1 MQRYLIQ
8 RLILVI
14 PTIWL
19 VVSLL
24 FLALRALP
32 GDFVTRKLSNL
43 ENQGAE
49 QRESEIIGYIEVE
62 DTTHRVITGDTL
74 ESIALSNETTVSELL
89 AQNPDL
95 DTSEDLR
102 PGARIVIIPGTLL
115 QQVAVSQKVSLP
127 EEAETGVQL
136 LIDRN
141 PEINFPLY
149 QGKPFAEVGT
159 ILTIRDSL
167 TLEELAHVNRIDASD
182 ILAVNPTGSASNPE
196 GELTAQTQLIPTSL
210 VVADEGDTL
219 EDIAAAY
226 GREVDELTM
235 ANRGIDAA
243 APLEAGAQI
252 HVPSDKIV
260 TPTTK
265 ITEANIRNRLGIDKP
280 LGQQYIDFLWETV
293 RLKFRPSFQT
303 QEGSLDIFLRALP
316 RTLHLNVYAL
326 VVALVIAIPVGI
338 LSAMRQD
345 RPLDYA
351 LRGFAILALAAP
363 SFWIATMM
371 IFVVTPGGISE
382 AGIWSIPL
390 TSEEA
395 RSVFTSFT
403 GALALYSIPAVAGGI
418 AAGAGLMRITRSEL
432 LEVLRQDYVRTA
444 WSKGL
449 RERTVIRRHAMRN
462 ALVNVMSVLGLQIAA
477 LLGGNIILELL
488 FNIPGIGLLLI
499 QRINQADLP
508 VVQTMVFFFAL
519 FIIIVN
525 IVIDI
530 AYAVVDP
537 RIRYT

>member
-141 PEINFPLY
+141 PEINFPLH

-182 ILAVNPTGSASNPE
+182 ILAVNPTGSASNPD

-226 GREVDELTM
+226 GRQVDELTM

-316 RTLHLNVYAL
+316 RTLHLNIYAL

-462 ALVNVMSVLGLQIAA
+462 ALVNVMSVLGLQVAA

>member
-74 ESIALSNETTVSELL
+74 ESIALSNETTISELL

-102 PGARIVIIPGTLL
+102 PGTRIVVIPGTLL
-115 QQVAVSQKVSLP
+115 EQVAVAQKVSLP
-127 EEAETGVQL
+127 EEADVGVQL

-141 PEINFPLY
+141 PDTDFPLY
-149 QGKPFAEVGT
+149 QGKPFAETGS
-159 ILTIRDSL
+159 ILTIRTSQ
-167 TLEELAHVNRIDASD
+167 TLDELAHVNRIEASD
-182 ILAVNPTGSASNPE
+182 ILAVNPTGSASNPD
-196 GELTAQTQLIPTSL
+196 GELTAQTQLLPTAL
-210 VVADEGDTL
+210 VVAEEGDTL
-219 EDIAAAY
+219 EGIAAAFN
-226 GREVDELTM
+226 RDIETMSM
-235 ANRGIDAA
+235 ANRGIDPSAA
-243 APLEAGAQI
+243 LEAGIQI
-252 HVPSDKIV
+252 HIPSDKIV

-280 LGQQYIDFLWETV
+280 LGQQYIEFLWETV

-530 AYAVVDP
+530 AYAVIDP

>member
-8 RLILVI
+8 RVILVI
-14 PTIWL
+14 PTLWL
-19 VVSLL
+19 VISLL

-49 QRESEIIGYIEVE
+49 QRESEIVGYIEVV
-62 DTTHRVITGDTL
+62 DTTHRVIGGDTL
-74 ESIALSNETTVSELL
+74 ESIALRNDTTVSVLL
-89 AQNPDL
+89 VQNPDL
-95 DTSEDLR
+95 DTTVEMK
-102 PGARIVIIPGTLL
+102 PGTRVIVIPGRLL
-115 QQVAVSQKVSLP
+115 EKISVAEKVSLP
-127 EEAETGVQL
+127 DEAAQGVQL

-141 PEINFPLY
+141 PDINFPLY
-149 QGKPFAEVGT
+149 QGKPYAEVGT
-159 ILTIRDSL
+159 ILIIRDTL

-182 ILAVNPTGSASNPE
+182 ILAVNPTGSASNPDGNLSAE
-196 GELTAQTQLIPTSL
+196 TPLIPTAQL
-210 VVADEGDTL
+210 ITEEGDTL
-219 EDIAAAY
+219 EGIAVAY
-226 GREVDELTM
+226 SRALEDVTT
-235 ANRGIDAA
+235 ANRGIDPSEPLAA
-243 APLEAGAQI
+243 GLAI
-252 HVPSDKIV
+252 HIPSDRII

-265 ITEANIRNRLGIDKP
+265 ITEANIRHRLGIDKP
-280 LGQQYIDFLWETV
+280 IGTQYIDFLWETI

-326 VVALVIAIPVGI
+326 AVALTIALPVGI

-345 RPLDYA
+345 QPLDYV

-371 IFVVTPGGISE
+371 IFVVTPGGIS
-382 AGIWSIPL
+382 ASGLWSIPL

-403 GALALYSIPAVAGGI
+403 GALALYTIPALAGGL

-444 WSKGL
+444 WAKGL

-462 ALVNVMSVLGLQIAA
+462 ALVNVMSVLGLQVAA
-477 LLGGNIILELL
+477 LVGGNIILELL

-499 QRINQADLP
+499 QRITQADLP
-508 VVQTMVFFFAL
+508 VVQTMVFFFAA
-519 FIIIVN
+519 FIILVN
-525 IVIDI
+525 IIIDI
-530 AYAVVDP
+530 SYAVIDP
-537 RIRYT
+537 RIRFA

>member
-167 TLEELAHVNRIDASD
+167 TLDELAHVNRIDASD
-182 ILAVNPTGSASNPE
+182 ILAVNPTGSASNPD

>member
-8 RLILVI
+8 RILLVI
-14 PTIWL
+14 PTLWL
-19 VVSLL
+19 VISLL

-49 QRESEIIGYIEVE
+49 QRESEIVGYIEVT
-62 DTTHRVITGDTL
+62 DTTHRVISGDTL
-74 ESIALSNETTVSELL
+74 EKIAIGNNTTVSALL

-95 DTSEDLR
+95 DTSGELK
-102 PGARIVIIPGTLL
+102 PGTRIIVIPGQLL
-115 QQVAVSQKVSLP
+115 EQVAISEKVSLP
-127 EEAETGVQL
+127 EESDVGVQL

-141 PEINFPLY
+141 PDVSFPEY
-149 QGKPFAEVGT
+149 QGRPYAEAGS
-159 ILTIRDSL
+159 ILTIRTSL

-182 ILAVNPTGSASNPE
+182 ILAVNPTGSASNPD
-196 GELTAQTQLIPTSL
+196 GSLSADTQLIPTSL
-210 VVADEGDTL
+210 VIAEEGDTL
-219 EDIAAAY
+219 EGIAAAFS
-226 GREVDELTM
+226 RDIEAMTT
-235 ANRGIDAA
+235 ANRGADPAE
-243 APLEAGAQI
+243 PLEAGTEVLI
-252 HVPSDKIV
+252 PSDRIV

-265 ITEANIRNRLGIDKP
+265 ITEANIRNRLGIDKA
-280 LGQQYIDFLWETV
+280 LGTQYIEFLWETV

-326 VVALVIAIPVGI
+326 IVALVIALPVGI

-382 AGIWSIPL
+382 SGIWSIPL

-395 RSVFTSFT
+395 RSIFSSFT

-462 ALVNVMSVLGLQIAA
+462 ALVNVMSVLGLQVAA
-477 LLGGNIILELL
+477 LVGGNIILELL

-508 VVQTMVFFFAL
+508 VVQTMVFFCAL
-519 FIIIVN
+519 FIIVVN
-525 IVIDI
+525 IIIDI
-530 AYAVVDP
+530 SYAVIDP

>member
-8 RLILVI
+8 RILLVI
-14 PTIWL
+14 PTLWL
-19 VVSLL
+19 VISLL

-49 QRESEIIGYIEVE
+49 QRESEIVGYIEVSE
-62 DTTHRVITGDTL
+62 TAHRVISGDTL
-74 ESIALSNETTVSELL
+74 EAVAASNNTTVSELL
-89 AQNPDL
+89 VYNPDL
-95 DTSEDLR
+95 DTSGELR
-102 PGARIVIIPGTLL
+102 PGTQVTVIPGQLL
-115 QQVAVSQKVSLP
+115 SSVAIREKVALP
-127 EEAETGVQL
+127 EEVDVGVQL

-141 PEINFPLY
+141 PEVDFPEY
-149 QGKPFAEVGT
+149 QGQPYAESGT
-159 ILTIRDSL
+159 ILTIRTSF
-167 TLEELAHVNRIDASD
+167 TLEELAHVNRIEADD
-182 ILAVNPTGSASNPE
+182 ILAVNPTGSASNPD
-196 GELTAQTQLIPTSL
+196 GTLSASTQLIPTSL
-210 VVADEGDTL
+210 VLAEEGDTL
-219 EDIAAAY
+219 EGIAAAF
-226 GREVDELTM
+226 GRDLEDVTKANSRVDP
-235 ANRGIDAA
+235 AG
-243 APLEAGAQI
+243 PLEAGTEI
-252 HVPSDKIV
+252 VVPSDRIV

-280 LGQQYIDFLWETV
+280 LGRQYLDFLWETV
-293 RLKFRPSFQT
+293 RLKFRESFQT
-303 QEGSLDIFLRALP
+303 QEDSLDIFLRALP
-316 RTLHLNVYAL
+316 RSLHLNIYSLIVAL
-326 VVALVIAIPVGI
+326 VVALPVGV

-345 RPLDYA
+345 RPLDYG

-363 SFWIATMM
+363 SFWIATML

-382 AGIWSIPL
+382 GGIFSIPL

-395 RSVFTSFT
+395 RSVFSSFT
-403 GALALYSIPAVAGGI
+403 GALALYSIPAVAGGV

-477 LLGGNIILELL
+477 LVGGNIILESL

-525 IVIDI
+525 IIIDI
-530 AYAVVDP
+530 SYAIIDP
-537 RIRYT
+537 RIRFT

>member
-1 MQRYLIQ
+1 MQRYLLQ
-8 RLILVI
+8 RILLVI
-14 PTIWL
+14 PTLWL
-19 VVSLL
+19 VISLL

-49 QRESEIIGYIEVE
+49 QRESEIVGYVEVE
-62 DTTHRVITGDTL
+62 DTTHRVISGDTL
-74 ESIALSNETTVSELL
+74 ESIASDNDTSVSALL

-95 DTSEDLR
+95 DTSVALR
-102 PGARIVIIPGTLL
+102 PGTRIIVIPGQLL
-115 QQVAVSQKVSLP
+115 QQIAISQKVSLP
-127 EEAETGVQL
+127 EEAEIGVQL
-136 LIDRN
+136 LLDRN
-141 PEINFPLY
+141 PDVNFPEY
-149 QGKPFAEVGT
+149 QGKPYAQAGS
-159 ILTIRDSL
+159 ILTIRRAL
-167 TLEELAHVNRIDASD
+167 TVEELAHVNRIEAGD
-182 ILAVNPTGSASNPE
+182 ILAVNPTGSASNPD
-196 GELTAQTQLIPTSL
+196 GALSADTQLIPTAL
-210 VVADEGDTL
+210 VIAEAGDTL
-219 EDIAAAY
+219 EGIAAAFS
-226 GREVDELTM
+226 RDIDAMAT
-235 ANRGIDAA
+235 ANRGVDPAE
-243 APLEAGAQI
+243 PLEAGAEVLI
-252 HVPSDKIV
+252 PSDRIV

-265 ITEANIRNRLGIDKP
+265 ITEANIRYRLGIDKG
-280 LGQQYIDFLWETV
+280 LGTQYVQFLWDTV
-293 RLKFRPSFQT
+293 RLKFAPSFQT

-326 VVALVIAIPVGI
+326 IVALIIALPVGI

-345 RPLDYA
+345 RPIDYA

-382 AGIWSIPL
+382 AGIFSIPL

-395 RSVFTSFT
+395 RSIFTSFT
-403 GALALYSIPAVAGGI
+403 GALALYSIPAIAGGI

-462 ALVNVMSVLGLQIAA
+462 ALVNVMSVLGLQVAA
-477 LLGGNIILELL
+477 LVGGNIILELL

-499 QRINQADLP
+499 QRIGQADLP

-525 IVIDI
+525 IIIDI
-530 AYAVVDP
+530 SYAVIDP

>member
-1 MQRYLIQ
+1 MQRYLLQ
-8 RLILVI
+8 RILLVI
-14 PTIWL
+14 PTLWL

-49 QRESEIIGYIEVE
+49 QRESEIVGYVEVT
-62 DTTHRVITGDTL
+62 DTTHRVISGDTL
-74 ESIALSNETTVSELL
+74 EGIASANNTTVSALL

-95 DTSEDLR
+95 DTSGELR
-102 PGARIVIIPGTLL
+102 PGTQVTVIPGQLL
-115 QQVAVSQKVSLP
+115 SKLAISEKVSLP
-127 EEAETGVQL
+127 EEVEIGVQL

-141 PEINFPLY
+141 PDADFPLY
-149 QGKPFAEVGT
+149 QGQPYAESGT
-159 ILTIRDSL
+159 ILTVRTSF
-167 TLEELAHVNRIDASD
+167 TLEELAHVNRIEASD
-182 ILAVNPTGSASNPE
+182 ILAVNPTGSASNAD
-196 GELTAQTQLIPTSL
+196 GTLSADTQLIPTSL
-210 VVADEGDTL
+210 VLAEEGDTL
-219 EDIAAAY
+219 EGIAAAF
-226 GREVDELTM
+226 GRDLDAMVK
-235 ANRGIDAA
+235 ANRGRDPT
-243 APLEAGAQI
+243 APLESGTQVLI
-252 HVPSDKIV
+252 PSDRIV

-265 ITEANIRNRLGIDKP
+265 ITEANIRNRLGIDRS
-280 LGQQYIDFLWETV
+280 LGRQYIDFLWETV
-293 RLKFRPSFQT
+293 RLKFRESFQT
-303 QEGSLDIFLRALP
+303 QEDSLDIFLRALP
-316 RTLHLNVYAL
+316 RSLHLNIYSL
-326 VVALVIAIPVGI
+326 IVALIVALPVGV

-345 RPLDYA
+345 RPLDYG

-363 SFWIATMM
+363 SFWIATML

-382 AGIWSIPL
+382 GGIFSIPL

-395 RSVFTSFT
+395 RSVFSSFT

-477 LLGGNIILELL
+477 LVGGNIILESL

-525 IVIDI
+525 IIIDI
-530 AYAVVDP
+530 SYAIIDP
-537 RIRYT
+537 RIRFT

>member
-49 QRESEIIGYIEVE
+49 QRESEIIGYIEIE

-102 PGARIVIIPGTLL
+102 PGTRIVVIPGTLL
-115 QQVAVSQKVSLP
+115 EQVAISQKVSLP

-149 QGKPFAEVGT
+149 QGKPFAEAGT

-167 TLEELAHVNRIDASD
+167 TLDELAHVNRIDASD

-196 GELTAQTQLIPTSL
+196 GDLTAQTQLVPTAL
-210 VVADEGDTL
+210 VVADDGDTL
-219 EDIAAAY
+219 EGIAAAY

-316 RTLHLNVYAL
+316 RTLHLNIYAL

-403 GALALYSIPAVAGGI
+403 GALALYSIPAIAGGI

-462 ALVNVMSVLGLQIAA
+462 ALVNVMSVLGLQVAA

-519 FIIIVN
+519 FIIVVN

-530 AYAVVDP
+530 AYAVIDP

>member
-1 MQRYLIQ
+1 MQRYLLQ
-8 RLILVI
+8 RILLVI
-14 PTIWL
+14 PTLWL
-19 VVSLL
+19 VISML

-49 QRESEIIGYIEVE
+49 QRESEIVGFIEAE
-62 DTTHRVITGDTL
+62 ETTHRVITGDTL
-74 ESIALSNETTVSELL
+74 ESIAAQNKTTVSEILQ
-89 AQNPDL
+89 ANPDL
-95 DTSEDLR
+95 DTSGELR
-102 PGARIVIIPGTLL
+102 PGTRVVLIPGQLL
-115 QQVAVSQKVSLP
+115 EKIAIAEKVSLP
-127 EEAETGVQL
+127 EEVDQGVQL

-141 PEINFPLY
+141 PEVDFPTY
-149 QGKPFAEVGT
+149 QGQPYAEAGSILIVRNT
-159 ILTIRDSL
+159 LTI
-167 TLEELAHVNRIDASD
+167 EEWAHVNRVEARD
-182 ILAVNPTGSASNPE
+182 ILAVNPTGSASNPD
-196 GELTAQTQLIPTSL
+196 GTLAADTPLIPTTL
-210 VVADEGDTL
+210 TVAEDGDTL
-219 EDIAAAY
+219 EGLAAAF
-226 GREVDELTM
+226 GRDLEAMTA
-235 ANRGIDAA
+235 ANRGVDPAE
-243 APLEAGAQI
+243 PLEAGKEI
-252 HVPSDKIV
+252 LIPSDKIV

-265 ITEANIRNRLGIDKP
+265 ITEANIRHRLGIDKP
-280 LGQQYIDFLWETV
+280 LGTQYIDFLWETV

-303 QEGSLDIFLRALP
+303 QEDSLDVFLRALP
-316 RTLHLNVYAL
+316 RSLHLNIYSLIVAL
-326 VVALVIAIPVGI
+326 VVALPVGI

-345 RPLDYA
+345 RPLDYG

-363 SFWIATMM
+363 SFWIATML

-382 AGIWSIPL
+382 SGIWSIPL

-395 RSVFTSFT
+395 RSVFTDFT

-462 ALVNVMSVLGLQIAA
+462 AMVNVMSVLGLQIAA
-477 LLGGNIILELL
+477 LVGGNIILESL

-499 QRINQADLP
+499 QRIGQADLP

-525 IVIDI
+525 IIIDI
-530 AYAVVDP
+530 SYAVIDP
-537 RIRYT
+537 RIRFN

>member
-8 RLILVI
+8 RILLVI
-14 PTIWL
+14 PTLWL
-19 VVSLL
+19 VISLL
-24 FLALRALP
+24 FLALNALP

-49 QRESEIIGYIEVE
+49 QRESEIVGYVEVG
-62 DTTHRVITGDTL
+62 DTTHRVISGDTL
-74 ESIALSNETTVSELL
+74 ESIAIGNGTTVSDLL

-95 DTSEDLR
+95 DTSGELR
-102 PGARIVIIPGTLL
+102 AGTQVIVIPGTLL
-115 QQVAVSQKVSLP
+115 EQVARAEKISLP
-127 EEAETGVQL
+127 EEVELGVQM
-136 LIDRN
+136 LIDIN
-141 PEINFPLY
+141 PDAEFPLY
-149 QGKPFAEVGT
+149 QGEPYAKTGT
-159 ILTIRDSL
+159 ILTIR
-167 TLEELAHVNRIDASD
+167 TGITIEELAYVNRIDASD
-182 ILAVNPTGSASNPE
+182 ILAVNPTGSPSNPD
-196 GELTAQTQLIPTSL
+196 GTLSASTQLFPTALVTAQ
-210 VVADEGDTL
+210 EGDTL
-219 EDIAAAY
+219 EGIAAAF
-226 GREVDELTM
+226 GRDLDALTM
-235 ANRGIDAA
+235 ENRGVDPAEPLAA
-243 APLEAGAQI
+243 GHEVYL
-252 HVPSDKIV
+252 PSDRIV

-280 LGQQYIDFLWETV
+280 LGTQYLNFLWETV
-293 RLKFRPSFQT
+293 RFKFRASFQT

-326 VVALVIAIPVGI
+326 IVALLVALPVGV

-345 RPLDYA
+345 RPLDYG
-351 LRGFAILALAAP
+351 LRGFAIIALAAP
-363 SFWIATMM
+363 SFWVATML
-371 IFVVTPGGISE
+371 IFVVTPGGISD
-382 AGIWSIPL
+382 AGIFSIPL

-395 RSVFTSFT
+395 RSVFTDFT

-462 ALVNVMSVLGLQIAA
+462 AMVNVMSILGLQIGA
-477 LLGGNIILELL
+477 LVGGNIVLELL

-519 FIIIVN
+519 FIIIIN
-525 IVIDI
+525 IVIDVS
-530 AYAVVDP
+530 YAIIDP

>member
-14 PTIWL
+14 PTLWL
-19 VVSLL
+19 VISLL

-74 ESIALSNETTVSELL
+74 ESIALSNETTVSAIL
-89 AQNPDL
+89 AENEDL
-95 DTSEDLR
+95 DTTGDLR
-102 PGARIVIIPGTLL
+102 PGTRITIIPGQLL
-115 QQVAVSQKVSLP
+115 SAVAVQQKVSLP
-127 EEAETGVQL
+127 EEVEQGVQDI
-136 LIDRN
+136 IDRN
-141 PEINFPLY
+141 PGVDFPLY
-149 QGKPFAEVGT
+149 QGQPYAETGSY
-159 ILTIRDSL
+159 LTIRTSL
-167 TLEELAHVNRIDASD
+167 TLDELAHVNRIEASD
-182 ILAVNPTGSASNPE
+182 ILAVNPTGSASNPD
-196 GELTAQTQLIPTSL
+196 GTLAADTPL
-210 VVADEGDTL
+210 VPSAIIEAEEGDTL
-219 EDIAAAY
+219 EGIAAAF
-226 GREVDELTM
+226 GRD
-235 ANRGIDAA
+235 IDAMVSA
-243 APLEAGAQI
+243 NSGRDPTEALEAGALI
-252 HVPSDKIV
+252 GIPSDRII

-280 LGQQYIDFLWETV
+280 LGTQYIDFLWETV

-316 RTLHLNVYAL
+316 RTLHLNIYALIVAL
-326 VVALVIAIPVGI
+326 VVALPVGV

-345 RPLDYA
+345 RPLDYG
-351 LRGFAILALAAP
+351 LRGFSILALAAP

-382 AGIWSIPL
+382 SGIWSIPL

-395 RSVFTSFT
+395 RSVFTDFT
-403 GALALYSIPAVAGGI
+403 GALALYTIPAVAGGI

-477 LLGGNIILELL
+477 LVGGNIILELL

-519 FIIIVN
+519 FIIVVN
-525 IVIDI
+525 IIIDI
-530 AYAVVDP
+530 SYAVIDP

>member
-14 PTIWL
+14 PTLWL
-19 VVSLL
+19 VISLL

-49 QRESEIIGYIEVE
+49 QRESEIVGYIEVT
-62 DTTHRVITGDTL
+62 DTTHRVISGDTL
-74 ESIALSNETTVSELL
+74 EKIATSNNTSVSALL

-95 DTSEDLR
+95 DTSGELR
-102 PGARIVIIPGTLL
+102 PGTRVTVIPGQLL
-115 QQVAVSQKVSLP
+115 EAISIGQSIALP
-127 EEAETGVQL
+127 EEVETGVQL

-141 PEINFPLY
+141 PDVNFPLY
-149 QGKPFAEVGT
+149 QGKPYAEAGS
-159 ILTIRDSL
+159 ILVIRDSL
-167 TLEELAHVNRIDASD
+167 TLDELAHVNRIDASD
-182 ILAVNPTGSASNPE
+182 ILAVNPTGSASNPD
-196 GELTAQTQLIPTSL
+196 GNLSADTQLLPTAQ
-210 VVADEGDTL
+210 VVTDEGDTL
-219 EDIAAAY
+219 EQIAVAY
-226 GREVDELTM
+226 GRDLEEMTT
-235 ANRGIDAA
+235 ANRGIDPAE
-243 APLEAGAQI
+243 PLEAGVAI
-252 HVPSDKIV
+252 HVPSDRIV

-265 ITEANIRNRLGIDKP
+265 ITEANIRHRLGIDKG
-280 LGQQYIDFLWETV
+280 LGTQYIDFLWETV

-326 VVALVIAIPVGI
+326 IVALTIALPVGI

-371 IFVVTPGGISE
+371 IFVVTPGGISDS
-382 AGIWSIPL
+382 GIWSIPL

-403 GALALYSIPAVAGGI
+403 GALALYTIPAVAGGL

-462 ALVNVMSVLGLQIAA
+462 ALVNVMSVLGLQVAA
-477 LLGGNIILELL
+477 LVGGNIILELL

-519 FIIIVN
+519 FIIVVN
-525 IVIDI
+525 IIIDI
-530 AYAVVDP
+530 SYAVIDP
-537 RIRYT
+537 RIRFA

>member
-1 MQRYLIQ
+1 M
-8 RLILVI
+8 
-14 PTIWL
+14 
-19 VVSLL
+19 S
-24 FLALRALP
+24 A
-32 GDFVTRKLSNL
+32 
-43 ENQGAE
+43 
-49 QRESEIIGYIEVE
+49 
-62 DTTHRVITGDTL
+62 
-74 ESIALSNETTVSELL
+74 LL

-95 DTSEDLR
+95 DTSGDLR
-102 PGARIVIIPGTLL
+102 PGTRVIVIPGQLL
-115 QQVAVSQKVSLP
+115 EQVAVSEKVSLP
-127 EEAETGVQL
+127 EEVDVGVQL

-141 PEINFPLY
+141 PDVSFPEY
-149 QGKPFAEVGT
+149 QGRPYAETGS
-159 ILTIRDSL
+159 ILTIRTSL
-167 TLEELAHVNRIDASD
+167 TLNELAHVNRIDASD
-182 ILAVNPTGSASNPE
+182 ILAVNPTGSASNPA
-196 GELTAQTQLIPTSL
+196 GELSADTQLIPTSL
-210 VVADEGDTL
+210 VLAEEGDTL
-219 EDIAAAY
+219 EGIAAAFS
-226 GREVDELTM
+226 RDIEAMTT
-235 ANRGIDAA
+235 ANRGVDPAE
-243 APLEAGAQI
+243 PLKAGTEVLI
-252 HVPSDKIV
+252 PSDRIV

-280 LGQQYIDFLWETV
+280 LGTQYIDFLWETV
-293 RLKFRPSFQT
+293 RLNFRPSFQT

-316 RTLHLNVYAL
+316 RTLHLNIYAL
-326 VVALVIAIPVGI
+326 IVALFIALPVGV

-403 GALALYSIPAVAGGI
+403 GALALYSIPAVAGGL

-462 ALVNVMSVLGLQIAA
+462 ALVNVMSVLGLQVAA
-477 LLGGNIILELL
+477 LVGGNIILELL

-499 QRINQADLP
+499 QRINQADC
-508 VVQTMVFFFAL
+508 QSYKRWCSSSRCSSSSSTS
-519 FIIIVN
+519 
-525 IVIDI
+525 
-530 AYAVVDP
+530 
-537 RIRYT
+537 

>member
-8 RLILVI
+8 RVILVI
-14 PTIWL
+14 PTLWL
-19 VVSLL
+19 VISLL

-49 QRESEIIGYIEVE
+49 QRESEIVGYIEVT
-62 DTTHRVITGDTL
+62 DTTHRVIGGNTL
-74 ESIALSNETTVSELL
+74 ESIALDNDTTVSILL

-95 DTSEDLR
+95 DTSEEMK
-102 PGARIVIIPGTLL
+102 PGTRVIVIPGRLL
-115 QQVAVSQKVSLP
+115 EKISVAEKVSLP
-127 EEAETGVQL
+127 DEAAQGVQL
-136 LIDRN
+136 LIGRN
-141 PEINFPLY
+141 PDINFPLY
-149 QGKPFAEVGT
+149 QGKPYAEVGT
-159 ILTIRDSL
+159 ILTIRDTL
-167 TLEELAHVNRIDASD
+167 TLEELAHVNRIEASD
-182 ILAVNPTGSASNPE
+182 ILAVNPTGSASNPDGNLSAE
-196 GELTAQTQLIPTSL
+196 TQLIPTAQL
-210 VVADEGDTL
+210 ITEEGDTL
-219 EDIAAAY
+219 EGIAVAY
-226 GREVDELTM
+226 SRTLDDLTT
-235 ANRGIDAA
+235 ANRGIDPSEPLAA
-243 APLEAGAQI
+243 GLAI
-252 HVPSDKIV
+252 HIPSDRII

-265 ITEANIRNRLGIDKP
+265 ITEANIRHRLGIDKP
-280 LGQQYIDFLWETV
+280 IGTQYIDFLWETI

-316 RTLHLNVYAL
+316 RTLHLNIYAL
-326 VVALVIAIPVGI
+326 AVAMTIALPVGI

-345 RPLDYA
+345 RPLDYI

-371 IFVVTPGGISE
+371 IFVVTPGGIS
-382 AGIWSIPL
+382 ASGIWSIPL

-403 GALALYSIPAVAGGI
+403 GALALYTIPAVAGGL

-462 ALVNVMSVLGLQIAA
+462 ALVNVMSVLGLQVAA
-477 LLGGNIILELL
+477 LVGGNIILELL

-508 VVQTMVFFFAL
+508 VVQTMVFFFAA
-519 FIIIVN
+519 FIILVN
-525 IVIDI
+525 IIIDI
-530 AYAVVDP
+530 SYAIIDP
-537 RIRYT
+537 RIRFA

>member
-1 MQRYLIQ
+1 MQRYLLQ
-8 RLILVI
+8 RILLVI
-14 PTIWL
+14 PTLWL

-49 QRESEIIGYIEVE
+49 QRESEITGYIEVE
-62 DTTHRVITGDTL
+62 ETLHRVISGDTL
-74 ESIALSNETTVSELL
+74 ESIAAENNTTVSELL
-89 AQNPDL
+89 ATNPDL
-95 DTSEDLR
+95 DTSADLR
-102 PGARIVIIPGTLL
+102 PGTRVAVIPGRLL
-115 QQVAVSQKVSLP
+115 ETIAVAEKVSLP
-127 EEAETGVQL
+127 EEAQQGVQL

-141 PEINFPLY
+141 PDIDFPLY
-149 QGKPFAEVGT
+149 QGKPYAEAGT
-159 ILTIRDSL
+159 ILTIRTSL
-167 TLEELAHVNRIDASD
+167 TLEELAHVNRIEAGD
-182 ILAVNPTGSASNPE
+182 ILAVNPTGSASNPD
-196 GELTAQTQLIPTSL
+196 GNLTADTQLVPTSL
-210 VVADEGDTL
+210 VIAEEGDTL
-219 EDIAAAY
+219 EGIAAAF
-226 GREVDELTM
+226 GRNIDDVTD
-235 ANRGIDAA
+235 ANRGVDAA
-243 APLEAGAQI
+243 EPLEAGKEI
-252 HVPSDKIV
+252 LIPSDKIV

-280 LGQQYIDFLWETV
+280 LGTQYIDFLWETV

-316 RTLHLNVYAL
+316 RTLHLNVYSL
-326 VVALVIAIPVGI
+326 IVALIIALPVGI

-363 SFWIATMM
+363 SFWIATML

-382 AGIWSIPL
+382 SGIWSIPL

-395 RSVFTSFT
+395 RSVFSSFT
-403 GALALYSIPAVAGGI
+403 GALALYSIPAIAGGI

-477 LLGGNIILELL
+477 LVGGNIILELL

-519 FIIIVN
+519 FIIVVN
-525 IVIDI
+525 IIIDI
-530 AYAVVDP
+530 SYAVIDP

>member
-14 PTIWL
+14 PTLWL
-19 VVSLL
+19 VISLL

-62 DTTHRVITGDTL
+62 DTTHRVISGDTL
-74 ESIALSNETTVSELL
+74 ESVALSNSTTVSALL
-89 AQNPDL
+89 AQNEDL
-95 DTSEDLR
+95 EGAELR
-102 PGARIVIIPGTLL
+102 PGTRIVVIPGQLL
-115 QQVAVSQKVSLP
+115 SQVAISYQVSLP
-127 EEAETGVQL
+127 EEVDDGVQL
-136 LIDRN
+136 LLDRN
-141 PEINFPLY
+141 PDVDFPLH
-149 QGKPFAEVGT
+149 QGQPYAETGT
-159 ILTIRDSL
+159 ILTLRTTL
-167 TLEELAHVNRIDASD
+167 TLSELAHVNRIEASD
-182 ILAVNPTGSASNPE
+182 ILAVNPTGSASNPD
-196 GELTAQTQLIPTSL
+196 GALSADTQLLPTSL
-210 VVADEGDTL
+210 VEVDEGDTL
-219 EDIAAAY
+219 EGIAAAFN
-226 GREVDELTM
+226 RDLDAMTN
-235 ANRGIDAA
+235 ANRGVDPA
-243 APLEAGAQI
+243 APLEAGTLVQI
-252 HVPSDKIV
+252 PSDRII

-265 ITEANIRNRLGIDKP
+265 ITEANIRNRLGIDKG
-280 LGQQYIDFLWETV
+280 LGTQYVEFLWDTV
-293 RLKFRPSFQT
+293 RLKFRDSFQT
-303 QEGSLDIFLRALP
+303 NEPSLDIFLRALP
-316 RTLHLNVYAL
+316 RTLHLNIYALIVAL
-326 VVALVIAIPVGI
+326 VVALPVGV

-345 RPLDYA
+345 RPLDYG

-395 RSVFTSFT
+395 RSIFTDFT
-403 GALALYSIPAVAGGI
+403 GALALYTIPAVAGGI

-477 LLGGNIILELL
+477 LVGGNIILELL

-519 FIIIVN
+519 FIIVVN
-525 IVIDI
+525 IIIDI
-530 AYAVVDP
+530 SYAVIDP

>member
-14 PTIWL
+14 PTLWL
-19 VVSLL
+19 VISLL

-49 QRESEIIGYIEVE
+49 QRESEIVGYIEVTE
-62 DTTHRVITGDTL
+62 TTHRVISGDTL
-74 ESIALSNETTVSELL
+74 EKIATNNNTSVSELL

-95 DTSEDLR
+95 DTSGELR
-102 PGARIVIIPGTLL
+102 PGARVTVIPGQLL
-115 QQVAVSQKVSLP
+115 EAVSIGQSIALP
-127 EEAETGVQL
+127 EEVDQGVQL

-141 PEINFPLY
+141 PDVNFPLH
-149 QGKPFAEVGT
+149 QGKPYAEAGS
-159 ILTIRDSL
+159 ILVIRDSL
-167 TLEELAHVNRIDASD
+167 TLDELAHVNRIDASD
-182 ILAVNPTGSASNPE
+182 ILAVNPTGSASNPD
-196 GELTAQTQLIPTSL
+196 GNLSADTQLLPTAL
-210 VVADEGDTL
+210 VVTDEGDTL
-219 EDIAAAY
+219 EQIAVAY
-226 GREVDELTM
+226 GRDLEEMTE
-235 ANRGIDAA
+235 ANRGIDPAE
-243 APLEAGAQI
+243 PLEAGVAI
-252 HVPSDKIV
+252 HVPSDRIV

-265 ITEANIRNRLGIDKP
+265 ITEANIRHRLGIDKG
-280 LGQQYIDFLWETV
+280 LGTQYIEFLWETV

-326 VVALVIAIPVGI
+326 IVALVIALPVGI

-371 IFVVTPGGISE
+371 IFVVTPGGISD
-382 AGIWSIPL
+382 AGLWSIPL

-395 RSVFTSFT
+395 RSIFTSFT
-403 GALALYSIPAVAGGI
+403 GALALYSIPAVAGGL

-462 ALVNVMSVLGLQIAA
+462 ALVNVMSVLGLQVAA
-477 LLGGNIILELL
+477 LVGGNIILELL

-519 FIIIVN
+519 FIIVVN
-525 IVIDI
+525 IIIDI
-530 AYAVVDP
+530 SYAVIDP
-537 RIRYT
+537 RIRFA

>member
-74 ESIALSNETTVSELL
+74 ESIALANETTVSELL

-95 DTSEDLR
+95 DTSDDLR
-102 PGARIVIIPGTLL
+102 PGTRIIVIPGTLL
-115 QQVAVSQKVSLP
+115 EQVAVSQKVSLP
-127 EEAETGVQL
+127 EETDVGVQL

-141 PEINFPLY
+141 PDTNFPMY
-149 QGKPFAEVGT
+149 QGKPYAETGS
-159 ILTIRDSL
+159 ILTIRTSQ
-167 TLEELAHVNRIDASD
+167 TLDELAHVNRIEASD
-182 ILAVNPTGSASNPE
+182 ILAVNPTGSPSNPD
-196 GELTAQTQLIPTSL
+196 GELTAQTQLLPTAL
-210 VVADEGDTL
+210 VFAEEGDTL
-219 EDIAAAY
+219 EGFAAAFN
-226 GREVDELTM
+226 RDIDALTM
-235 ANRGIDAA
+235 ANRGVDPS

-252 HVPSDKIV
+252 QIPSDKVV

-280 LGQQYIDFLWETV
+280 LGRQYIDFLWETV

-382 AGIWSIPL
+382 GGIWSIPL

-403 GALALYSIPAVAGGI
+403 GALALYSIPAIAGGI

-462 ALVNVMSVLGLQIAA
+462 ALVNVMSVLGLQVAA

>member
-74 ESIALSNETTVSELL
+74 ESIALSNETTVSALL

-95 DTSEDLR
+95 DTSDDLR
-102 PGARIVIIPGTLL
+102 PGTRIIVIPGTLL
-115 QQVAVSQKVSLP
+115 EQVAVSQKVSLP
-127 EEAETGVQL
+127 EEADVGVQL

-141 PEINFPLY
+141 PDTNFPLY
-149 QGKPFAEVGT
+149 QGKPYAETGS
-159 ILTIRDSL
+159 ILTIRTSQ
-167 TLEELAHVNRIDASD
+167 TLDELAHVNRIEASD
-182 ILAVNPTGSASNPE
+182 ILAVNPTGSASNPD
-196 GELTAQTQLIPTSL
+196 GELTAQTQLLPTVL
-210 VVADEGDTL
+210 VFAEEGDTL
-219 EDIAAAY
+219 ESFATAFNRDIDALA
-226 GREVDELTM
+226 T
-235 ANRGIDAA
+235 ANRGIDPAA
-243 APLEAGAQI
+243 ALEAGTQI
-252 HVPSDKIV
+252 HIPSDKIV

-280 LGQQYIDFLWETV
+280 MGQQYIDFLWETV

-316 RTLHLNVYAL
+316 RTLHLNIYAL
-326 VVALVIAIPVGI
+326 IVALVIAIPVGI

-395 RSVFTSFT
+395 RSVFTSFS
-403 GALALYSIPAVAGGI
+403 GALALYSIPAIAGGI

-525 IVIDI
+525 IIIDI

>member
-182 ILAVNPTGSASNPE
+182 ILAVNPTGSASNPD

-219 EDIAAAY
+219 EGIAAAY